1 MKPIS
6 DLIKKGVKIGDIVE
20 GGRSVVR
27 ERREFVNPT
36 DGKRGFALF
45 LDHIQPPK
53 ECGEL
58 FFDLGR
64 AAYNREFFKGTYS
77 RIQVRYDDDEDNRC
91 VKIYSNFQYSF
102 LLKLQFHTSEHRVGN
117 LGYSTLA

>member
-1 MKPIS
+1 MCNKISGLKVKPIS
-6 DLIKKGVKIGDIVE
+6 DLMKKGVKIGDIVE
-20 GGRSVVR
+20 GGRSIVR
-27 ERREFVNPT
+27 GRREFVNPA

-53 ECGEL
+53 ECGQL

-77 RIQVRYDDDEDNRC
+77 RIQVHLASD
-91 VKIYSNFQYSF
+91 
-102 LLKLQFHTSEHRVGN
+102 LKRPP
-117 LGYSTLA
+117 